1 MKLHQCAITQK
12 FFTGLDEAGMWLG
25 MLSLRV
31 LLGWEFFES
40 GLEKFNGSNWFVD
53 IQDRF
58 PFPFNVV
65 PPEIS
70 WQMSV
75 WFELLGGIALVL
87 GIGTRFFAASLSV
100 LTLVAIASV
109 HWPEM
114 WSSFGELL
122 MGYMITD
129 NGFGNYKLP
138 LIFLAMLLPLILI
151 GPGRLSVDYLI
162 RRRCA

>member
-1 MKLHQCAITQK
+1 MKFHQCAITQK
-12 FFTGLDEAGMWLG
+12 VFTGLDEAGMWLG

-40 GLEKFNGSNWFVD
+40 GLEKLNGSNWFVD

-114 WSSFGELL
+114 WSNLGELL
-122 MGYMITD
+122 MGYMISD

-138 LIFLAMLLPLILI
+138 LIFLGMLLPLILI

-162 RRRCA
+162 RRRYA